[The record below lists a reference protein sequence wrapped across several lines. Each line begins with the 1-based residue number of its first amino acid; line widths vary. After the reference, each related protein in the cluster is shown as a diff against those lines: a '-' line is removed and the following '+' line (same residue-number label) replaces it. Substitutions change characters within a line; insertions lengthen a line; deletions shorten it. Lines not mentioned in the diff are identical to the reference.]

1 MLKVLIVEDEMIV
14 RINLATLINWEKN
27 GFVICGEAANG
38 KEAIEKI
45 EKHRPHIVIMDVVM
59 PIMDGI
65 ELSCYI
71 SRKYKNIKM
80 IVLSSYGEFDYVR
93 ETLKNGAVDYILK
106 HSLNPSALLDVL
118 NKAKTQIEEE
128 IRQEN
133 ERIKAKEK
141 LKLAIDAI
149 KENYIRQLIL
159 GINTDKITND
169 FELFQLWLGEKKIIV
184 VSMQVL
190 NYLIITNNYSEKEK
204 EMLIHSII
212 NVANQIMSRIKN
224 GMIAHIE
231 KGRFILLFY
240 CENEKSEASI
250 HQWTYNVMER
260 ISNAINNFLDIDVV
274 WGSTGYPCKK
284 YFEIPE
290 NYNIACKMMEEKLNA
305 KPCHEQNQYKKVIS
319 LSISQEKK
327 LLSAIE
333 MKDIEQVN
341 EILDFI
347 FRELEEYRANYD
359 SVQIIT
365 AELLTIASKACKEFG
380 IECEDIFNLEKNKI
394 NSLMQKM
401 DVKGIYEWIK
411 SIYLRLIELAK
422 AKCIEGGFSEYINNA
437 IFYIRKNYNEDIS
450 LNKVA
455 ENVGISPSYLSRLF
469 RDETGNSF
477 VSYLNNIRIDM
488 AKKLINEGEKNIKTL
503 YKKVGFNNY
512 NYFFT
517 VFKEIVGCTPL
528 VYAKKMKNAKS
539 TRNNSTVNARI
550 HSRIV

>member
-27 GFVICGEAANG
+27 GFVICGEVANG

-274 WGSTGYPCKK
+274 WGSTGYPCLNMGMQ
-284 YFEIPE
+284 
-290 NYNIACKMMEEKLNA
+290 NYC
-305 KPCHEQNQYKKVIS
+305 
-319 LSISQEKK
+319 K
-327 LLSAIE
+327 LL
-333 MKDIEQVN
+333 
-341 EILDFI
+341 
-347 FRELEEYRANYD
+347 
-359 SVQIIT
+359 IT
-365 AELLTIASKACKEFG
+365 NC
-380 IECEDIFNLEKNKI
+380 
-394 NSLMQKM
+394 
-401 DVKGIYEWIK
+401 
-411 SIYLRLIELAK
+411 
-422 AKCIEGGFSEYINNA
+422 
-437 IFYIRKNYNEDIS
+437 
-450 LNKVA
+450 
-455 ENVGISPSYLSRLF
+455 
-469 RDETGNSF
+469 
-477 VSYLNNIRIDM
+477 
-488 AKKLINEGEKNIKTL
+488 
-503 YKKVGFNNY
+503 
-512 NYFFT
+512 
-517 VFKEIVGCTPL
+517 
-528 VYAKKMKNAKS
+528 
-539 TRNNSTVNARI
+539 
-550 HSRIV
+550 